1 MDAARLSQGMRIH
14 VCPRVSW
21 CRSTTASKSNLQR
34 VCYISYYAPRYFD
47 SSACITT
54 PIAMVAGQR
63 YYYEQRVSGLSDGST
78 FMQVAVRIMGAGSSG
93 WATPQF
99 LQRSSARERQRLQL
113 SLTPQYERQYI
124 TITGAVGGTFKL
136 QFEKQPGVS
145 VR

>member
-1 MDAARLSQGMRIH
+1 
-14 VCPRVSW
+14 
-21 CRSTTASKSNLQR
+21 
-34 VCYISYYAPRYFD
+34 
-47 SSACITT
+47 
-54 PIAMVAGQR
+54 
-63 YYYEQRVSGLSDGST
+63 
-78 FMQVAVRIMGAGSSG
+78 MQVAVRIMGAGSSG

-124 TITGAVGGTFKL
+124 TITGAVSGTFKL